1 FLDQPDRLEFE
12 LSAKCSSRSQLLTP
26 VSSSH
31 FNKVSTGTAAAQL
44 SMPIAQYSTTVTTKF
59 GWRLP
64 SVWQRL

>member
-31 FNKVSTGTAAAQL
+31 FNKVSTGTAAAHEGGYPMQ
-44 SMPIAQYSTTVTTKF
+44 TTRA
-59 GWRLP
+59 WRAGIRY
-64 SVWQRL
+64 QAATR